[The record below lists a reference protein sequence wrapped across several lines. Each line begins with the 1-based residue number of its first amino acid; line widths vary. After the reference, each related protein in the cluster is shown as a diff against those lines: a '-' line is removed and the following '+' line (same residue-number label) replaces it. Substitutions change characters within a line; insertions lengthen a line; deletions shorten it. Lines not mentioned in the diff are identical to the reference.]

1 MLMKAEKSCLL
12 IVDIQERLARVVGDP
27 NKVVANADLLIGA
40 ARRLSV
46 PVLASEQ
53 YPKGIGHTVPALSG
67 YLHADDVFEK
77 LHFSAAADPVLG
89 PRLTEMSRR
98 QIVVCGLEAH
108 VCVLQTVIDLVEAG
122 FETFVVADATS
133 SRRPENHAAAIERMR
148 AAGAWPVTTEM
159 VVFEWLEKAG
169 TADFKELSA
178 RIR

>member
-12 IVDIQERLARVVGDP
+12 VVDIQERLARAVVDP
-27 NKVVANADLLIGA
+27 NQVVANVDILIGA

-46 PVLASEQ
+46 PVLATEQ
-53 YPKGIGHTVPALSG
+53 YPKGIGPTVPALAD
-67 YLHADDVFEK
+67 YLHADEMFEK

-89 PRLTEMSRR
+89 PRLKETGRAQM
-98 QIVVCGLEAH
+98 VVCGLEAH
-108 VCVLQTVIDLVEAG
+108 VCVLQTVIDLVQAG
-122 FETFVVADATS
+122 YETFVVGDAIS
-133 SRRPENHAAAIERMR
+133 SRRPENHAAAIERMC
-148 AAGAWPVTTEM
+148 AAGARAVTTEM